1 MKNTM
6 IKFKEINPPAGLE
19 NKIYSRIEAR
29 AKSYNLKTKL
39 LGFGYLFAS
48 FMIFAKFSVYLFD
61 EFRKSGIFE
70 YMSLLFTDYKLVM
83 GNFGEFILSIVD
95 STPYFAISLY
105 VLAILILM
113 LGVRY
118 LAVRGQKFVFDKIN

>member
-1 MKNTM
+1 M